1 MGTCV
6 CMTESLLCSL
16 ETSTNIAKF
25 LTCIA
30 NTKLKVQKKILK
42 KNLKQKEEVTLFFSP
57 VA

>member
-6 CMTESLLCSL
+6 CMTESLLRSP
-16 ETSTNIAKF
+16 ETSIDIANW
-25 LTCIA
+25 LYP

-42 KNLKQKEEVTLFFSP
+42 KNLKQNEEVTLFFSP